1 MAKKISELTELTTVN
16 DSDLLHV
23 VDVDDTTMSSSGTNK
38 KATKQNF
45 LKEVT
50 QDISDL
56 DSNTVKKNDTD
67 VSGNSWVV
75 DEDDMASDSDEKV
88 PTQQSVKAYVDNNAT
103 SDWNS
108 QTDVIPTR
116 TSADDPTYVIQFAG
130 VDLTSKVSVGQK
142 ISWVQNV
149 DATAYY
155 KFQGNSNDEQ
165 GSHNGTDTDI
175 TYSTGNGRF
184 NQGAGFNGS
193 TSKIQV
199 SNPDD
204 FKTSST
210 NIFTMGCW
218 FKTSTT
224 GTTMTLFAS
233 EDTSSTN
240 SLLMMIH
247 PDKGL
252 SAYSDVTNWI
262 SSNEN
267 LNAAHCD
274 GNWHFGVIV
283 YNGRLWKVYVD
294 GELIAK
300 KVDSAPSDG
309 GTRSVIIGQRT
320 SGIQQ
325 FNGSLDELFFV
336 NGSVVPHTKIR
347 KMYESE
353 EEIGSFPIQVQKYG
367 FVTALSVSGG
377 NTSLTLYGGTDYDV
391 DDTSTYAISD
401 VKFSSMKAPYGFP
414 LDPDKWSEEVTDS
427 DLHQTS
433 SPTANTWYDSG
444 VSLSIPIGIWNV
456 YNQHALFVEATN
468 TGYIQAAS
476 TLSSSTSSS
485 SNSEFDAQSL
495 VKTSTNDTD
504 STIVPV
510 ATSGILSLSSKT
522 TFHVIYYTPTS
533 GVATVGVRGAT
544 SQMIIKATIAY
555 L

>member
-1 MAKKISELTELTTVN
+1 MAKKITSLSEITTVN
-16 DSDLLHV
+16 DNDLLV
-23 VDVDDTTMSSSGTNK
+23 AVDIDDHTMATTGTNK
-38 KATKQNF
+38 KITKQNL

-50 QDISDL
+50 QDISGL
-56 DSNTVKKNDTD
+56 YNNTVKKNDTD

-142 ISWVQNV
+142 ISWKQNV
-149 DATAYY
+149 DASAYY

-247 PDKGL
+247 PNRGF
-252 SAYSDVTNWI
+252 SAYSDASNWI

-267 LNAAHCD
+267 LNSAHCD

-294 GELIAK
+294 GELIVK
-300 KVDSAPSDG
+300 KVSSAPSDG
-309 GTRSVIIGQRT
+309 GTRSVIIGRRT
-320 SGIQQ
+320 TGIQR
-325 FNGSLDELFFV
+325 FNGFLDELFFI

-347 KMYESE
+347 EMYESE

-367 FVTALSVSGG
+367 FVTALSYSGG

-414 LDPDKWSEEVTDS
+414 LDHDKWSEE
-427 DLHQTS
+427 
-433 SPTANTWYDSG
+433 Y
-444 VSLSIPIGIWNV
+444 
-456 YNQHALFVEATN
+456 
-468 TGYIQAAS
+468 
-476 TLSSSTSSS
+476 TSSS
-485 SNSEFDAQSL
+485 LASQSSASAGTWYNLGSAQLS
-495 VKTSTNDTD
+495 VPIGSWNVFYEVIAQGNDVSTNLQVTLSTTTNTETD
-504 STIVPV
+504 SKVTCS
-510 ATSGILSLSSKT
+510 AHQSGENNTQASFFRKKELSLSVKDT
-522 TFHVIYYTPTS
+522 YYLLCRS
-533 GVATVGVRGAT
+533 DGDASSNLYFRGDYGDT
-544 SQMIIKATIAY
+544 IIKATIAY